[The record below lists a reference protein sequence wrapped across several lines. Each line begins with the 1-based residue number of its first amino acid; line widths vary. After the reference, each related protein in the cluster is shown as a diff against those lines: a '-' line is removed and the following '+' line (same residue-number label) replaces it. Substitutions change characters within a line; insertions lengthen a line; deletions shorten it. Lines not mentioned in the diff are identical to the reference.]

1 MVVAITENQYIRI
14 PGLAPTAAAQQR
26 PEHGR
31 RQPRG
36 PIAELLHRRSHAMA
50 PRPSGVFVVGH
61 DARQCL
67 LSCHHVL
74 LLRLGNTPVSI
85 LRSSQGKDGATRC
98 PIFLTRDARQAAFLL
113 VLGVG
118 SAERKS
124 AGAPGVLEAP
134 VSFGGPSGTRTPDPL
149 IKRRGPA
156 ASRSSVFLH
165 GSMEPRALARVLIV
179 RLED

>member
-1 MVVAITENQYIRI
+1 
-14 PGLAPTAAAQQR
+14 
-26 PEHGR
+26 
-31 RQPRG
+31 
-36 PIAELLHRRSHAMA
+36 
-50 PRPSGVFVVGH
+50 VGH

-67 LSCHHVL
+67 LSRHHVL

-124 AGAPGVLEAP
+124 AAAPGVLEAP

-149 IKRRGPA
+149 IKSPNSQQKRNHTDSLNPQQ
-156 ASRSSVFLH
+156 LDLWP
-165 GSMEPRALARVLIV
+165 ET
-179 RLED
+179 